1 MKAKLIMIIVLL
13 TSVLV
18 NAQEKKWTLREC
30 IDHALENNILIKQF
44 ELDLEN
50 SEIDKSD
57 AIGSFLP
64 DFSGS
69 STLASN
75 TGLSQNPTTGI
86 LENTTQTTI
95 SAGLNS
101 SVLLFD
107 GLRNIKR
114 YNRAKMSRLAAQYQ
128 LDNMKDDI
136 SLNVANNY
144 LQVLFNRENLAV
156 ANAQYAVTEQDLKR
170 TRELVESG
178 VVPRGDLLE
187 IEATIATQE
196 QQIVNAENA
205 LQLAKI
211 ALAQLLL
218 IEDYVN
224 FDVSDED
231 FMVPPTTIMENT
243 PRTIFEKALSF
254 RNDIKLSETNVDLA
268 KKDVEIARG
277 AFYPTVSGFFNYNTR
292 YTDQI
297 SAPLIEQ
304 FYTFD
309 GIAYGL
315 QLNVPIFSRFSTRNN
330 LRRQKIALERT
341 ELQLIQDKLGLE
353 NTVNQAWYDTKGSLK
368 AYEAAEKTLISRKE
382 AFLYAKERFNVGLM
396 NSFDFSQAQSRLDN
410 AEAELIR
417 TKYNYIFNLKILE
430 FYFGIPL
437 DEFK

>member
-1 MKAKLIMIIVLL
+1 MKAKLLIIIALL
-13 TSVLV
+13 TGVLST
-18 NAQEKKWTLREC
+18 AQSKKWTLKEC
-30 IDHALENNILIKQF
+30 IDYALENNIDIKQF

-50 SEIDKSD
+50 SEIDKLD
-57 AIGSFLP
+57 AIGNFLP
-64 DFSGS
+64 NLSGS
-69 STLASN
+69 STFSSN

-86 LENTTQTTI
+86 LENITQSTL

-101 SVLLFD
+101 NVVLFD
-107 GLRNIKR
+107 GLRNIKQL
-114 YNRAKMSRLAAQYQ
+114 NRAKMSRLAAQYQ

-144 LQVLFNRENLAV
+144 LQILFNRENLAV
-156 ANAQYAVTEQDLKR
+156 AKAQFEVTDQDLKR
-170 TRELVESG
+170 TKELVESG
-178 VVPRGDLLE
+178 VVARGDLLE

-205 LQLAKI
+205 LRLSKI

-218 IEDYVN
+218 IEDYEN

-231 FMVPPTTIMENT
+231 FMIPPTTITENT
-243 PRTIFEKALSF
+243 PRTIFEKAVSF
-254 RNDIKLSETNVDLA
+254 RNDIKLSETNVELA

-277 AFYPTVSGFFNYNTR
+277 AFYPTLAGFFNYNAR

-297 SAPLIEQ
+297 PSPVIEQ

-309 GIAYGL
+309 GISYGL

-330 LRRQKIALERT
+330 LNRQKIALERI
-341 ELQLIQDKLGLE
+341 ELQLIKDKLSLE
-353 NTVNQAWYDTKGSLK
+353 NTVNQAWFDTKGSLK

-382 AFLYAKERFNVGLM
+382 AFLYAKERFSVGLM

-417 TKYNYIFNLKILE
+417 TKYDYIFKLKVLE

-437 DEFK
+437 DQFK